1 MRKKGPAPKARNRVR
16 PSFIEEARRR
26 QILEASMKLFA
37 ERGYDQ
43 TSLAD
48 IATVCGVSKGV
59 VSYHFE
65 NKAQLGVEALRHLL
79 RLYGDF
85 VRARVDVKK
94 TARDKL
100 IELPAACIDFVR
112 QSSTDYLTY
121 LDTLGSFGTVSERRQ
136 FMAKAYAGTR
146 ILILDLIEEGQRSKE
161 FASFP
166 AQAVADVLQAAID
179 GLAEQ
184 AAVAPDMI
192 DLEACKRTLQRIIAA
207 VLDGD
212 VSLSRR

>member
-1 MRKKGPAPKARNRVR
+1 MKKKGATPKVRNRAR
-16 PSFIEEARRR
+16 PTFIEEARRR
-26 QILEASMKLFA
+26 QILEASMKLFS

-48 IATVCGVSKGV
+48 IATACGVSKGV

-65 NKAQLGVEALRHLL
+65 NKAQLGVEALRHIL
-79 RLYGDF
+79 RQYTDF
-85 VRARVDVKK
+85 VRKRVDMKK
-94 TARDKL
+94 SPRDKL
-100 IELPAACIDFVR
+100 LELPAACIDFV
-112 QSSTDYLTY
+112 QHSSTDYLTY

-136 FMAKAYAGTR
+136 FMAKGYAGMR
-146 ILILDLIEEGQRSKE
+146 KLILDLIEEGQGRKE
-161 FASFP
+161 FAAFP

-184 AAVAPDMI
+184 AAVAPAAI
-192 DLEACKRTLQRIIAA
+192 DFEACKRTLQKMIAA

-212 VSLSRR
+212 ISLARR